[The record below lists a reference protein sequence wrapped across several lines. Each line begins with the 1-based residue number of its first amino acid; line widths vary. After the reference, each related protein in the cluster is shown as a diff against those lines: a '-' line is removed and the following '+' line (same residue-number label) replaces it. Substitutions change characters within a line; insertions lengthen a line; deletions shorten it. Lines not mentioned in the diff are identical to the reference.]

1 MTKSNTAILDEMISV
16 FKDAG
21 LPIVRSVKQQFPESN
36 SPLSG
41 FKSWKSNGIE
51 MARID
56 CRWFYT
62 NQVVELG
69 MTTGQQFPK
78 MLCQDFVQAFN
89 ILNSRNPSGHLVVY
103 PDDRVVEYRSG
114 MLIVDDTLDKA
125 QYRLFLD
132 NFMKYGMTMVEV
144 NSNLL

>member
-21 LPIVRSVKQQFPESN
+21 LPTIRSVKQQLPESN
-36 SPLSG
+36 IPLSG
-41 FKSWKSNGIE
+41 FKSWKSNGIK

-56 CRWFYT
+56 CLWFYT

-69 MTTGQQFPK
+69 MTTAEQFPK
-78 MLCQDFVQAFN
+78 RLSQDFVKAFN

-103 PDDRVVEYRSG
+103 PDDRVTEYRSA
-114 MLIVDDTLDKA
+114 MLIVDDTLDKS

-132 NFMKYGMTMVEV
+132 NFMKYGMTMV
-144 NSNLL
+144 